1 MTLLQLERKNFHFSK
16 NFLKAVLT
24 RNSALG
30 CAVRSSLS
38 MEDTDRR
45 AEGAVGMTT
54 TMVQPAEAASTG
66 KQENAA
72 TAAVQGGG
80 EETVLCG
87 DCGKRCAAH
96 ADGAAGGRIDEA
108 DGLFYCNVCW
118 ASYEEGGAHGSGVGC
133 NGDSDEEDG
142 DDDPEEGCMRC
153 LCTRVFG
160 VCVLKPLMIREML
173 VHRAPPRRWMTF
185 EDALLPSPPSEDEQQ
200 QLTTRRADS
209 HALAVVLDP
218 HTKVCLR
225 ACVPG
230 CGASLTPR
238 TRPYML
244 LHLSFPNSQRDLE
257 TSAPPLRSIPQVKAG
272 EASQGVIV
280 TMHDALFATAMPSGR
295 PACGQCRHVHPTIG
309 LRSKSVVD
317 GLQAANG
324 TQLWLTDAQPAWYT
338 RAHAD
343 TRMHTLASNC
353 PPTPPPEH
361 TPIHAHTMYTG

>member
-1 MTLLQLERKNFHFSK
+1 MPCHYAPDSLAPAAFSHARISWAEWGRRGWVSRTHHSWRT
-16 NFLKAVLT
+16 FPLT
-24 RNSALG
+24 GIQLG
-30 CAVRSSLS
+30 CAVCSSLS

-118 ASYEEGGAHGSGVGC
+118 ASYEQGGAHGSGVGC
-133 NGDSDEEDG
+133 NGDSDADGVEPGDSGEEDG

-238 TRPYML
+238 TRHTCCCTY
-244 LHLSFPNSQRDLE
+244 LSQIHRGISRPRRPRCAASRRSRLE
-257 TSAPPLRSIPQVKAG
+257 K
-272 EASQGVIV
+272 
-280 TMHDALFATAMPSGR
+280 
-295 PACGQCRHVHPTIG
+295 
-309 LRSKSVVD
+309 
-317 GLQAANG
+317 
-324 TQLWLTDAQPAWYT
+324 
-338 RAHAD
+338 
-343 TRMHTLASNC
+343 
-353 PPTPPPEH
+353 
-361 TPIHAHTMYTG
+361 